1 MPNVAAEEMDMLI
14 TPNRIFPNAL
24 ALRDWLNT
32 LPENRLNQLSV
43 EKTGE
48 SFIVKEIYTPVKRI
62 DIYA

>member
-1 MPNVAAEEMDMLI
+1 MLI